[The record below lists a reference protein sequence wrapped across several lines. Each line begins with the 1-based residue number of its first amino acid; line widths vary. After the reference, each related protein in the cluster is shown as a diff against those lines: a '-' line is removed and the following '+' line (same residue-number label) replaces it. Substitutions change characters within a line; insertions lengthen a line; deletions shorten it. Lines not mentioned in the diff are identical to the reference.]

1 MRYPFLAGAV
11 TVLTVA
17 ALAACGSSADG
28 NGPEA
33 AGAQR
38 PAASGPA
45 VPGPSTE
52 ASDPPATPTA
62 PAPPKAPAEPA
73 TEDPAA
79 PGPPSAPAA
88 TAEGPKTPTDQLTPA
103 TGSFTKKQK
112 EYLED
117 RVPQGMDP
125 AAVLQTGQETC
136 DKLRYLVRVD
146 RDTAVG
152 AIATEEIT
160 DAPAA
165 VAGLCPQHQDLVDE
179 AAYAYPDGTHTGKAL
194 RPGVYRSASP
204 TTNCS
209 WQIEGAGGKELASGS
224 SDTGK
229 SRKITIPK
237 SARTF
242 TSTGCYAW
250 LAEGAKG

>member
-1 MRYPFLAGAV
+1 MRNPFLAGAAV
-11 TVLTVA
+11 VMTVA
-17 ALAACGSSADG
+17 VLAACGSSADG

-33 AGAQR
+33 AGAPR
-38 PAASGPA
+38 PAASGPS
-45 VPGPSTE
+45 VPGPSAT
-52 ASDPPATPTA
+52 TPTTPAA
-62 PAPPKAPAEPA
+62 PAPPTASATGEPA
-73 TEDPAA
+73 AA
-79 PGPPSAPAA
+79 GPSAPAA
-88 TAEGPKTPTDQLTPA
+88 TAEGPRTPSDEITPA
-103 TGSFTKKQK
+103 TGTFTKKQK
-112 EYLED
+112 KYLED
-117 RVPQGMDP
+117 RVPKGMDP

-136 DKLRYLVRVD
+136 EKLRYLVKVD

-165 VAGLCPQHQDLVDE
+165 VAGLCPQHQELVDE
-179 AAYAYPDGTHTGKAL
+179 AAYAYADGTHAGRTL

-204 TTNCS
+204 TTHCS
-209 WQIEGAGGKELASGS
+209 WQIEGTGGKELASGT

-250 LAEGAKG
+250 LAEGAEG

>member
-1 MRYPFLAGAV
+1 MRNPFLACAAV
-11 TVLTVA
+11 VLTA
-17 ALAACGSSADG
+17 AVLAACGSSADG
-28 NGPEA
+28 NDPEA

-38 PAASGPA
+38 PAASGPS
-45 VPGPSTE
+45 VPGPS
-52 ASDPPATPTA
+52 ATPTT
-62 PAPPKAPAEPA
+62 PAPPAAPA
-73 TEDPAA
+73 TEEPAV
-79 PGPPSAPAA
+79 PGPSAPAA
-88 TAEGPKTPTDQLTPA
+88 TAEGPKTPSDEITPA
-103 TGSFTKKQK
+103 TGTFTEKQK

-117 RVPQGMDP
+117 RVPKGMDP

-136 DKLRYLVRVD
+136 DKLRYLVKAD

-152 AIATEEIT
+152 AIATQEIP

-179 AAYAYPDGTHTGKAL
+179 AAYAYADGTHAGKTL

-204 TTNCS
+204 TTSCS
-209 WQIEGAGGKELASGS
+209 WQITGAGGKELASGT

-250 LAEGAKG
+250 LAEGAQG

>member
-1 MRYPFLAGAV
+1 MRNPFLAGAAV
-11 TVLTVA
+11 VMTVA
-17 ALAACGSSADG
+17 VLAACGSSADG

-38 PAASGPA
+38 PAASGPS
-45 VPGPSTE
+45 VPGPSAT
-52 ASDPPATPTA
+52 TPTTPAA
-62 PAPPKAPAEPA
+62 PAPPTASA
-73 TEDPAA
+73 TEEPAA
-79 PGPPSAPAA
+79 PGPSAPAA
-88 TAEGPKTPTDQLTPA
+88 TAEGPKTPSDEITPA
-103 TGSFTKKQK
+103 TGTFTKKQK

-117 RVPQGMDP
+117 RVPKGMDP

-136 DKLRYLVRVD
+136 DKLRYLVKAD

-152 AIATEEIT
+152 AIATEEIP

-179 AAYAYPDGTHTGKAL
+179 AAHAYADGTHTGKTV

-209 WQIEGAGGKELASGS
+209 WQIEGAGGKELASGT

-237 SARTF
+237 SAVTF

>member
-1 MRYPFLAGAV
+1 MRNPFLACAAV
-11 TVLTVA
+11 VLTA
-17 ALAACGSSADG
+17 AVLAACGSSADG
-28 NGPEA
+28 NDPEA

-38 PAASGPA
+38 PAASGPS
-45 VPGPSTE
+45 VPGPS
-52 ASDPPATPTA
+52 ATPTT
-62 PAPPKAPAEPA
+62 PAPPAAPA
-73 TEDPAA
+73 TEEPAA
-79 PGPPSAPAA
+79 PGPSAPAA
-88 TAEGPKTPTDQLTPA
+88 TAEGPKTPSDEITPA
-103 TGSFTKKQK
+103 TGTFTKKQK

-117 RVPQGMDP
+117 RVPKGMDP

-136 DKLRYLVRVD
+136 DKLRYLVKAD

-152 AIATEEIT
+152 AIATQEIP

-179 AAYAYPDGTHTGKAL
+179 AAYAYADGIHTGKTL

-204 TTNCS
+204 TTSCS
-209 WQIEGAGGKELASGS
+209 WQITGAGGKELASGT

-250 LAEGAKG
+250 LAEGAQG

>member
-1 MRYPFLAGAV
+1 MRNPFLACAAV
-11 TVLTVA
+11 ALTAAVLA
-17 ALAACGSSADG
+17 SCGSSADG
-28 NGPEA
+28 NDPEA

-38 PAASGPA
+38 PAASGPS
-45 VPGPSTE
+45 VPGPSAT
-52 ASDPPATPTA
+52 TPTT
-62 PAPPKAPAEPA
+62 PAPPAAPATDE
-73 TEDPAA
+73 PAA
-79 PGPPSAPAA
+79 PGPSAPAA
-88 TAEGPKTPTDQLTPA
+88 TAEGPKTPSDEITPA
-103 TGSFTKKQK
+103 TGTFTKKQK

-117 RVPQGMDP
+117 RVPKGMDP

-136 DKLRYLVRVD
+136 DKLRYLVKAD

-152 AIATEEIT
+152 AIATQEIP

-179 AAYAYPDGTHTGKAL
+179 AAYAYVDGTHAGKTL

-204 TTNCS
+204 TTSCS
-209 WQIEGAGGKELASGS
+209 WQITGAGGKELASGT